1 MERLDG
7 AGQGKEFANSSGGL
21 DMSLGY
27 DKPLYLLPFD
37 HRHSYV
43 AGLFNFEPPLS
54 VQQRDQV
61 IDSKQLIFEGFKQ
74 ALSNAVPVEAA
85 GILVD
90 EEFGA
95 RILSDAHHRG
105 FVTALSV
112 EQSGV
117 DEFEFE
123 YGDDFASHIEAF
135 NPSFAKV
142 LVRYNPEG
150 DQALNL
156 RQISRLK
163 RLSHYCQR
171 SRRRFMFELLVP
183 ATTDQQAR
191 TDGDKDA
198 FDRQMRPALMLQAIQ
213 AFHAAGVEPDVWKI
227 EGLDGRDDCERI
239 VRMARR
245 DGRDGVG
252 CIVLGRGA
260 DEARVRSWLATAAS
274 VEGFIGFAVGR
285 TTFWDA
291 VAGYRARALTR
302 NEAVQQIAR
311 RLREWVDI
319 FEQGRDGNARRPLP
333 TKTATPLA
341 ENVNA
346 RS

>member
-1 MERLDG
+1 
-7 AGQGKEFANSSGGL
+7 
-21 DMSLGY
+21 MSLGY
-27 DKPLYLLPFD
+27 DKALYLLPFD
-37 HRHSYV
+37 HRHSYLD
-43 AGLFNFEPPLS
+43 GLFGFKPPLS
-54 VQQRDQV
+54 ASQREEV

-74 ALSNAVPVEAA
+74 ALAEGVPKEAA
-85 GILVD
+85 AILVD

-95 RILSDAHHRG
+95 HILSDAHRRG

-123 YGDDFASHIEAF
+123 YGDDFMSHIESF
-135 NPSFAKV
+135 DPSFAKV

-150 DQALNL
+150 DTALNL
-156 RQISRLK
+156 RQVSRLK
-163 RLSHYCQR
+163 RLSDYCQR

-183 ATTDQQAR
+183 ATTDQLAR
-191 TDGDKDA
+191 MNGDKDA

-213 AFHAAGVEPDVWKI
+213 ALQAAGVEPDVWKI
-227 EGLDGRDDCERI
+227 EGLDSRDDCERI

-260 DEARVRSWLATAAS
+260 DEARVLSWLATAAS

-291 VAGYRARALTR
+291 VAGYRARRLTR
-302 NEAVQQIAR
+302 NDAVTQIAR
-311 RLREWVDI
+311 RLRDWVDV
-319 FEQGRDGNARRPLP
+319 FERVPGPRNN
-333 TKTATPLA
+333 TATM
-341 ENVNA
+341 
-346 RS
+346 S

>member
-1 MERLDG
+1 M
-7 AGQGKEFANSSGGL
+7 NSGS
-21 DMSLGY
+21 
-27 DKPLYLLPFD
+27 DKALYLLPFD

-43 AGLFNFEPPLS
+43 DGLFGFKPPLS
-54 VQQRDQV
+54 ASQREEV
-61 IDSKQLIFEGFKQ
+61 IDSKQLIFEGFRQ
-74 ALSNAVPVEAA
+74 ALAEGVPTEAA
-85 GILVD
+85 AILVD

-95 RILSDAHHRG
+95 SILSDAHRNG
-105 FVTALSV
+105 FITALSV
-112 EQSGV
+112 EQSGI

-123 YGDDFASHIEAF
+123 YGEDFANHIEAF
-135 NPSFAKV
+135 NPRFAKV

-150 DQALNL
+150 DRALNL
-156 RQISRLK
+156 RQVRRLTQ
-163 RLSHYCQR
+163 LSDYCQR
-171 SRRRFMFELLVP
+171 SRCRFMFELLVP
-183 ATTDQQAR
+183 ATTGQLAR
-191 TDGDKDA
+191 MDGDKDA
-198 FDRQMRPALMLQAIQ
+198 FDREMRPALMLQAIQ
-213 AFHAAGVEPDVWKI
+213 ALQAADVEPDVWKI
-227 EGLDGRDDCERI
+227 EGLDSRADCERI
-239 VRMARR
+239 VKMARR
-245 DGRDGVG
+245 DGRDRVG

-260 DEARVRSWLATAAS
+260 DEARVRTWLATAAS

-302 NEAVQQIAR
+302 NEAVTQIAR

>member
-1 MERLDG
+1 
-7 AGQGKEFANSSGGL
+7 
-21 DMSLGY
+21 MSLGY
-27 DKPLYLLPFD
+27 DKALYLLPFD

-43 AGLFNFEPPLS
+43 DGLFGFKPPLS
-54 VQQRDQV
+54 ASQSEEV

-74 ALSNAVPVEAA
+74 ALIEGVRKEAA
-85 GILVD
+85 AILVD

-95 RILSDAHHRG
+95 HILSDAHRRG
-105 FVTALSV
+105 LITALSV

-117 DEFEFE
+117 GEFHFE

-135 NPSFAKV
+135 DPSFAKV

-150 DQALNL
+150 DKALNL
-156 RQISRLK
+156 RQFRRLK
-163 RLSHYCQR
+163 QLCDYCQR

-183 ATTDQQAR
+183 ATTGQLAR
-191 TDGDKDA
+191 TNGDKDA
-198 FDRQMRPALMLQAIQ
+198 FDRQMRPPLMLQAIQ
-213 AFHAAGVEPDVWKI
+213 ALQDAGVEPDVWKI
-227 EGLDGRDDCERI
+227 EGLDSRDDCERI

-260 DEARVRSWLATAAS
+260 DEARVRSWLATAAG
-274 VEGFIGFAVGR
+274 VEGLIGFAVGR

-291 VAGYRARALTR
+291 VAGYRSRTLTR
-302 NEAVQQIAR
+302 NEAASQIAR
-311 RLREWVDI
+311 HLRDWVDI
-319 FEQGRDGNARRPLP
+319 FEQGRDANARRSVP
-333 TKTATPLA
+333 TTGVTHLA

-346 RS
+346 

>member
-1 MERLDG
+1 MM
-7 AGQGKEFANSSGGL
+7 NSGS
-21 DMSLGY
+21 
-27 DKPLYLLPFD
+27 DKALYLLPFD

-43 AGLFNFEPPLS
+43 DGLFGFKPPLS
-54 VQQRDQV
+54 APQREEV
-61 IDSKQLIFEGFKQ
+61 IDSKQLIFEGFRQALAEGVPKQ
-74 ALSNAVPVEAA
+74 AAA
-85 GILVD
+85 ILVD

-95 RILSDAHHRG
+95 HILSDAHRRG

-112 EQSGV
+112 EQSGI
-117 DEFEFE
+117 DEFKFE

-135 NPSFAKV
+135 NPTFAKV
-142 LVRYNPEG
+142 LVRYNPEA
-150 DQALNL
+150 DNALNL
-156 RQISRLK
+156 RQANRLK
-163 RLSHYCQR
+163 QLSDYCQR

-183 ATTDQQAR
+183 ATPEQLKCV
-191 TDGDKDA
+191 DGDADA
-198 FDRQMRPALMLQAIQ
+198 FDRQIRPALMVKAIQ
-213 AFHAAGVEPDVWKI
+213 ALQAAGVEPDVWKI
-227 EGLDGRDDCERI
+227 EGLDSRDDCERI
-239 VRMARR
+239 VRMARCH
-245 DGRDGVG
+245 GRDGVG

-260 DEARVRSWLATAAS
+260 DEGKVQSWLATAAS

-302 NEAVQQIAR
+302 NEAVTQIAR
-311 RLREWVDI
+311 RLRERVDI
-319 FEQGRDGNARRPLP
+319 FEQGRDGNARRPLS

>member
-1 MERLDG
+1 MM
-7 AGQGKEFANSSGGL
+7 NSGS
-21 DMSLGY
+21 
-27 DKPLYLLPFD
+27 DKALYLLPFD

-43 AGLFNFEPPLS
+43 DGLFGFKPPLS
-54 VQQRDQV
+54 APQREEV
-61 IDSKQLIFEGFKQ
+61 IDSKQLIFEGFRQALAEGVPKQ
-74 ALSNAVPVEAA
+74 AAA
-85 GILVD
+85 ILVD

-95 RILSDAHHRG
+95 HILSDAHRRG

-112 EQSGV
+112 EQSGI
-117 DEFEFE
+117 DEFKFE

-135 NPSFAKV
+135 NPTFAKV
-142 LVRYNPEG
+142 LVRYNPEA
-150 DQALNL
+150 DNALNL
-156 RQISRLK
+156 RQANRLK
-163 RLSHYCQR
+163 QLSDYCQR

-183 ATTDQQAR
+183 ATPEQLKCV
-191 TDGDKDA
+191 DGDADA
-198 FDRQMRPALMLQAIQ
+198 FDRQIRPALMVKAIQ
-213 AFHAAGVEPDVWKI
+213 ALQAAGVEPDVWKI
-227 EGLDGRDDCERI
+227 EGLDSRDDCERI
-239 VRMARR
+239 VRMARCH
-245 DGRDGVG
+245 GRDGVG

-260 DEARVRSWLATAAS
+260 DEAKVQSWLATAAS

-302 NEAVQQIAR
+302 NEAVTQIAR
-311 RLREWVDI
+311 RLRERVDI
-319 FEQGRDGNARRPLP
+319 FEQGRDGNARRPLS

>member
-1 MERLDG
+1 
-7 AGQGKEFANSSGGL
+7 
-21 DMSLGY
+21 MSRGY
-27 DKPLYLLPFD
+27 DKALYLLPFD
-37 HRHSYV
+37 HRHSFV
-43 AGLFNFEPPLS
+43 AGLFNFKPPLS
-54 VQQRDQV
+54 AQQRGQV
-61 IDSKQLIFEGFKQ
+61 IDSKQLIFEGFRQ
-74 ALSNAVPVEAA
+74 ALREGVPVEAA

-95 RILSDAHHRG
+95 RILSDAHRRG

-117 DEFEFE
+117 EEFKFE

-135 NPSFAKV
+135 DPSFAKV

-150 DQALNL
+150 DKALNL
-156 RQISRLK
+156 RQASQLK
-163 RLSHYCQR
+163 RLSDYCQR

-183 ATTDQQAR
+183 PTSDQLAR
-191 TDGDKDA
+191 MDGGNDA
-198 FDRQMRPALMLQAIQ
+198 FDRQMLPALMLQAIQ
-213 AFHAAGVEPDVWKI
+213 DLQATGIEPDVWKI
-227 EGLDGRDDCERI
+227 EGLDSRDDCERI
-239 VRMARR
+239 VRMARG

-291 VAGYRARALTR
+291 VAAYRASRLTR
-302 NEAVQQIAR
+302 SEAATQIAL
-311 RLREWVDI
+311 RLRDWVNV
-319 FEQGRDGNARRPLP
+319 FEQGRRSHNNNA
-333 TKTATPLA
+333 TM
-341 ENVNA
+341 
-346 RS
+346 S

>member
-1 MERLDG
+1 
-7 AGQGKEFANSSGGL
+7 
-21 DMSLGY
+21 MSLGY
-27 DKPLYLLPFD
+27 DNALYLLPFD
-37 HRHSYV
+37 HRHSYLD
-43 AGLFNFEPPLS
+43 GLFGFKPPLS
-54 VQQRDQV
+54 ASQREEV

-74 ALSNAVPVEAA
+74 ALAEGVPKEAA
-85 GILVD
+85 AILVD

-95 RILSDAHHRG
+95 HILSDAHRRG

-135 NPSFAKV
+135 DPSFAKV

-150 DQALNL
+150 DTALNL
-156 RQISRLK
+156 RQVSRLK
-163 RLSHYCQR
+163 RLSDYCQR

-183 ATTDQQAR
+183 ATAGQLAS

-198 FDRQMRPALMLQAIQ
+198 FDQQMRPALMLQAIQ
-213 AFHAAGVEPDVWKI
+213 ALQAAGVEPDVWKI
-227 EGLDGRDDCERI
+227 EGLDS
-239 VRMARR
+239 R

-252 CIVLGRGA
+252 CIVLGRDA

-274 VEGFIGFAVGR
+274 VEGFMGFAVGR

-291 VAGYRARALTR
+291 VAGYRARTLTR
-302 NEAVQQIAR
+302 NDAVTQIAR
-311 RLREWVDI
+311 RLRDWVDV
-319 FEQGRDGNARRPLP
+319 FERVSGPRN
-333 TKTATPLA
+333 TAA
-341 ENVNA
+341 A
-346 RS
+346 MS